1 MFWNIL
7 RMESSKVLK
16 RRLFWIGLP
25 IAILPMCI
33 AFIAFFHVD
42 QSASFSR
49 YWLWPGGLT
58 SALAFANGYSPGY
71 GYAAYLLAVV
81 VGVVTAQ
88 EYSWRT
94 MQLWLS
100 HGISRSYLFL
110 AKYILA
116 VGITL
121 LITLAFLLV
130 GGLISVLLGA
140 QVHDTTSNNT
150 LDMGQLFLSY
160 LLTFLLVVVSRS
172 AVVAI
177 SGLILFMLAIEL
189 PLTALLPALGKG
201 PAQIVQFLPVGLAQA
216 MNQENYTAAHLAMPT
231 LISAGHPNTIV
242 AALCIAVYT
251 SALFGL
257 SLWIFQH
264 QNFTN

>member
-1 MFWNIL
+1 M
-7 RMESSKVLK
+7 S
-16 RRLFWIGLP
+16 
-25 IAILPMCI
+25 I

-49 YWLWPGGLT
+49 YWIWPGGLT

-100 HGISRSYLFL
+100 HGVSRPLLFL
-110 AKYILA
+110 AKYVLA
-116 VGITL
+116 GGIVLLVTL
-121 LITLAFLLV
+121 IFLLV
-130 GGLISVLLGA
+130 GGVISILLGT
-140 QVHDTTSNNT
+140 QVQGTTGNNP
-150 LDMGQLFLSY
+150 LDVVQLFLSY
-160 LLTFLLVVVSRS
+160 LRTCYGLLPYVALTFLLVVVSRS
-172 AVVAI
+172 AAVAI

-189 PLTALLPALGKG
+189 PLTALLPALGKSS
-201 PAQIVQFLPVGLAQA
+201 AQIAQFLPVGLAQA

-231 LISAGHPNTIV
+231 LISAGHLNAIV
-242 AALCIAVYT
+242 AAICIAVYT

-257 SLWIFQH
+257 SLWIFQR
-264 QNFTN
+264 QNLTN